1 MPSEGK
7 NDQLSLI
14 ILIILCPLLPPV
26 LLLHLKVRCTL
37 LKSEQLSN
45 ED

>member
-14 ILIILCPLLPPV
+14 ILIILYLLLPPV
-26 LLLHLKVRCTL
+26 LPLHLKVRCTSY
-37 LKSEQLSN
+37 KVNS
-45 ED
+45 